1 MNDANFFKNIPDQI
15 PEELIEPLIQSENIT
30 IERIISKG
38 HASPPN
44 FWYDQQTNE
53 WVILLKGR
61 AKLVYKDNEKIIDLK
76 PGDYV
81 HIPAHCRH
89 RVEWTDDAEPTIW
102 LAVHY
107 TS

>member
-44 FWYDQQTNE
+44 FWYDQETHE